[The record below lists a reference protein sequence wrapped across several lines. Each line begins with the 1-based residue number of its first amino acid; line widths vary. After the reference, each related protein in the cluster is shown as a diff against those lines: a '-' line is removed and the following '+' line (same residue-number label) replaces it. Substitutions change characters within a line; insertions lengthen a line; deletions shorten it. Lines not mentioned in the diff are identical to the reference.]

1 MRERINSSTHIRI
14 NYEMNLIDYGII
26 FLYFGVVIGLGF
38 WYQKRASKNLGAY
51 FLGGKSIHWLA
62 LAMSGSVSNFDI
74 TGTMWIISILFVLGM
89 KSMWHHWMWGFL
101 MGAFFLSYMGKWVR
115 RSNVM
120 TAAEWMKTRF
130 GTDSGGRLARTAY
143 ALMAVLTLASFVGY
157 AYQGIGKFASVYIPL
172 ESLAQ
177 YTSIPWIQNLL
188 TKYEPDVLAVMI
200 IGITTLY
207 VILGGL
213 YSVVVTDVIQ
223 TIILTLSS
231 IFIAYIAW
239 SKLTP
244 ESAMG
249 GLPQGWTSLSVPW
262 RINKFAGTDNAQFEF
277 FGALVIVWVL
287 KGLLLNAGGP
297 AQMYDFQRFLAARDA
312 RDAAKVGAAW
322 SIFLIVRWAMA
333 TGIALLALTG
343 VAGVTDSEKVMPLV
357 LLEFLP
363 IGVRGIVIAGLLAAF
378 MSTFSS
384 TVNSGASFIVRDI
397 WQPYFRPQA
406 GDKESVRFSYLATLL
421 LVLAGVGIGFQAKSI
436 AQIWSWMMMALGAG
450 VVIPNVL
457 RWYWWRMNGWGYALG
472 TLGGMFLSVVVLFFP
487 NAPSYYVFP
496 LICTASLTVSIVVSR
511 VTPPVD
517 QSILVSFYRSI
528 RPFGLWKP
536 IREKCQL
543 SVEELS
549 SKSENVS
556 LTIFNVVL
564 GMLAISGL
572 YLFPMYLVG
581 RWYTDSLIWLGLAIA
596 AAAALK
602 YTWYRNLPEPGGESG
617 PVRNFKAAKNK
628 QEEPKTS
635 NGAGLA

>member
-1 MRERINSSTHIRI
+1 MHS
-14 NYEMNLIDYGII
+14 IDYGIVV
-26 FLYFGVVIGLGF
+26 LYFSVVIGLGF

-89 KSMWHHWMWGFL
+89 KSMWHHWMWGVL
-101 MGAFFLSYMGKWVR
+101 MGAFFMSYMGKWVR

-130 GTDSGGRLARTAY
+130 GSGTAGKLARTAY
-143 ALMAVLTLASFVGY
+143 ALMAVLTLASFIGY

-177 YTSIPWIQNLL
+177 YTSIPWIQNIL
-188 TKYEPDVLAVMI
+188 TTYKPDVLAVTI

-223 TIILTLSS
+223 TIILTVGS

-244 ESAMG
+244 ELLTQ
-249 GLPQGWTSLSVPW
+249 LPEGWSSLNVPW
-262 RINKFAGTDNAQFEF
+262 RIKEFAGTDNANFEF

-312 RDAAKVGAAW
+312 RDAKVGAAW
-322 SIFLIVRWAMA
+322 SFFLIVRWAMA
-333 TGIALLALTG
+333 IGIALLGLT
-343 VAGVTDSEKVMPLV
+343 VITNIKDSEQVMPVV
-357 LLEFLP
+357 LQEFLP
-363 IGVRGIVIAGLLAAF
+363 TGIRGIVIAGLLAAF

-397 WQPYFRPQA
+397 WQPYFRPHA
-406 GDKESVRFSYLATLL
+406 GDRESVRFSYWATLL
-421 LVLAGVGIGFQAKSI
+421 LVLIGVIIGSQVDSI
-436 AQIWSWMMMALGAG
+436 ADIWNWIMMVLGAG
-450 VVIPNVL
+450 MAIPNVL
-457 RWYWWRMNGWGYALG
+457 RWYWWRMNGWGYSVG
-472 TLGGMFLSVVVLFFP
+472 TFVGIILSLTILFFP
-487 NAPSYYVFP
+487 DAPVYYVFP
-496 LICTASLTVSIVVSR
+496 LICVASLLASITVSLA
-511 VTPPVD
+511 TQPVD
-517 QSILVSFYRSI
+517 RDILVSFYRSV
-528 RPFGLWKP
+528 RPFGAWKP
-536 IREKCQL
+536 IREESKL
-543 SVEELS
+543 SAEELVG
-549 SKSENVS
+549 KSESVS
-556 LTIFNVVL
+556 LTIANIIL
-564 GMLAISGL
+564 AMLAISGL

-581 RWYTDSLIWLGLAIA
+581 HRYLNSIIWLGLALA
-596 AAAALK
+596 AIVALR
-602 YTWYRNLPEPGGESG
+602 YTWYNNLPEP
-617 PVRNFKAAKNK
+617 A
-628 QEEPKTS
+628 EE
-635 NGAGLA
+635 AGLA